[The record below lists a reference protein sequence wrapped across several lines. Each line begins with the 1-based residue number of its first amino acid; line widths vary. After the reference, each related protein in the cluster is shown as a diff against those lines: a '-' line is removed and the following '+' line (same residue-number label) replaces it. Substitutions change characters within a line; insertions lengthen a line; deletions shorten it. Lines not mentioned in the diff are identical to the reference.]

1 MQGARSAVW
10 LFQISDCQRG
20 SAPGKLVQIGKLI
33 RTRSSVRSKP
43 ATLPGMNPELKT
55 RLLNTLAR
63 IQSAESRFGR
73 AAGSVQLLAV
83 SKTWPA
89 ADIEALADL
98 GQRQFGE
105 SYVQEALP
113 KLAALAYRA
122 LEWHFIGHLQANKTA
137 AISEHFAW
145 AHSVDREKIAR
156 RLHEQ
161 RPAGLPPLNICLEV
175 NISGEDSKAG
185 VPVTQLRDLAA
196 AVSGFSKLKLRGL
209 MAMPALSADFGEQR
223 AGFARL
229 RNAFD
234 DLNARGFGLDTLSMG
249 TSQDLDAAIAEG
261 ATIVRVGTA
270 LFGERH

>member
-1 MQGARSAVW
+1 
-10 LFQISDCQRG
+10 
-20 SAPGKLVQIGKLI
+20 
-33 RTRSSVRSKP
+33 
-43 ATLPGMNPELKT
+43 MNPELKT
-55 RLLNTLAR
+55 RLLNILTR

-105 SYVQEALP
+105 SYIQEALP
-113 KLAALAYRA
+113 KLAALARLS

-137 AISEHFAW
+137 AVSQHFAW
-145 AHSVDREKIAR
+145 AHSVEREKIAR

-161 RPAGLPPLNICLEV
+161 RPEELAPLNICLEV

-185 VPVTQLRDLAA
+185 VPVTQLCELAD

-223 AGFARL
+223 AEFARV
-229 RNAFD
+229 RHAFD
-234 DLNARGFGLDTLSMG
+234 DLNAHGFALDTLSMG

-270 LFGERH
+270 LFGDRQ